1 MRECTFE
8 QGHGNWS
15 DWLVTRVGGQQL
27 HITKREI
34 YQDFRNQ
41 VILVQTK
48 EETYYRL
55 YMRNQIPQMLFF
67 CGNDPDCLSF
77 NSETALK
84 RAKRVAEREFAVVG
98 VLERLD
104 DTLAAL
110 EGYVPR
116 YT

>member
-1 MRECTFE
+1 
-8 QGHGNWS
+8 
-15 DWLVTRVGGQQL
+15 
-27 HITKREI
+27 
-34 YQDFRNQ
+34 
-41 VILVQTK
+41 
-48 EETYYRL
+48 
-55 YMRNQIPQMLFF
+55 MLFF

-84 RAKRVAEREFAVVG
+84 RAKRVAEKEFAVVG

-116 YT
+116 YA